1 MKRLHKNKIFMYIY
15 SNTIFDIRIGMGLC
29 GNFNEW
35 YRTGG
40 YNIFFYTLFTYN
52 FLLVSRKLN
61 EWEPKNVFNK
71 THVFFK
77 FLESW

>member
-1 MKRLHKNKIFMYIY
+1 MVILMNDIGLAAIIF
-15 SNTIFDIRIGMGLC
+15 
-29 GNFNEW
+29 
-35 YRTGG
+35 
-40 YNIFFYTLFTYN
+40 FFYTLFTYN